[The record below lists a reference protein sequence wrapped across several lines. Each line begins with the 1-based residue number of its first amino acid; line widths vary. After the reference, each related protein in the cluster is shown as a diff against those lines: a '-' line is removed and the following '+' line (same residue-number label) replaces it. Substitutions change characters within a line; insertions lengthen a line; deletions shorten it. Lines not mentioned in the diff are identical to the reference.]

1 MSAESLT
8 ATRQG
13 VRDRCGQITTNIS
26 ETSLKGIV
34 VGISINLK
42 PNLLK
47 QIDEAKGTQSRSGYI
62 VRAVYEYLNPSQN
75 GFDADKTQLLADN
88 KQLIMQI
95 DAANDRQLR
104 SDREIDFLRDQNATL
119 TDALTQRL
127 LEPPKKKSF
136 FDRFRRTD

>member
-1 MSAESLT
+1 MSAEQMTHKGMGVSDRHEQI
-8 ATRQG
+8 AT
-13 VRDRCGQITTNIS
+13 NKS